1 MVQPVAADSIPCP
14 AERLIAWGTAC
25 LRAAGV
31 AEADARLVADSL
43 VQTNLWGID
52 SHGIA
57 RLTHYL
63 NRIVHGSINA
73 APNIVVTHTGPCTA
87 QVAGDQGL
95 GIVVAHRAMEVAIE
109 QARAQGIGAVG
120 VSDSSHC
127 GAVGLYARSAARQG
141 LIGMAFT
148 HSDKIAAPHGGHQPF
163 LGTNPIAMAFPR
175 AAPGAEPPQGGRD
188 PLGGPARSAVGAD
201 IYAEPVCLDMATTP
215 IPWNRVMNARR
226 EGHVLPD
233 DVAVD
238 AAGAPTTN
246 AHAAAALRPLGGLEY
261 GHKGYGLALIVEL
274 LCGPLNGNLW
284 GPQIGPMYAE
294 LTRPRRIGAF
304 FVAIDPMR
312 FAGGAALAAT
322 VEQIARAL
330 AAQPGEVLMPGDPE
344 LAEEARRRAHGVPIE
359 PGLRDEMRAWSE
371 RLKITAPL

>member
-14 AERLIAWGTAC
+14 AERLIEWGTHC
-25 LRAAGV
+25 LRAVGV
-31 AEADARLVADSL
+31 GDAEARLVAESL

-63 NRIVHGSINA
+63 NRIVHGSIKA
-73 APNIVVTHTGPCTA
+73 VPNIVVTPTGPCTA
-87 QVAGDQGL
+87 KVAGDQGL
-95 GIVVAHRAMEVAIE
+95 GIVVAHRAMEVAMVK
-109 QARAQGIGAVG
+109 ARANGIGAVG
-120 VSDSSHC
+120 VADSSHC
-127 GAVGLYARSAARQG
+127 GAIGLYARSAARTG
-141 LIGMAFT
+141 LIGIAFT

-175 AAPGAEPPQGGRD
+175 EG
-188 PLGGPARSAVGAD
+188 S
-201 IYAEPVCLDMATTP
+201 EPVCLDMATTP

-226 EGHVLPD
+226 EGHALPP

-238 AAGAPTTN
+238 ANGAPTTE

-261 GHKGYGLALIVEL
+261 GHKGYGLALVVEL

-304 FVAIDPMR
+304 FIAIDPAR
-312 FAGGAALAAT
+312 FAGGASFAAS

-330 AAQPGEVLMPGDPE
+330 AAQPGQVMMPGDPE
-344 LAEEARRRAHGVPIE
+344 LAEERRRRADGVPIE

-371 RLKITAPL
+371 RLKVTAPL

>member
-14 AERLIAWGTAC
+14 AERLIEWGTAC
-25 LRAAGV
+25 LSAVGV
-31 AEADARLVADSL
+31 GPADARLVAGSL

-63 NRIVHGSINA
+63 NRIVHGSIKA
-73 APNIVVTHTGPCTA
+73 APNIVVTSSGPCTA
-87 QVAGDQGL
+87 RVAGDQGL
-95 GIVVAHRAMEVAIE
+95 GIVVAHRAMEVAMVK
-109 QARAQGIGAVG
+109 ARANGIGAVG
-120 VSDSSHC
+120 VADSSHC
-127 GAVGLYARSAARQG
+127 GAIGLYARSAARAG
-141 LIGMAFT
+141 LIGIAFT

-175 AAPGAEPPQGGRD
+175 EG
-188 PLGGPARSAVGAD
+188 S
-201 IYAEPVCLDMATTP
+201 EPVCLDMATTP

-226 EGHVLPD
+226 EGHELPP

-238 AAGAPTTN
+238 ASGAPTTD

-261 GHKGYGLALIVEL
+261 GHKGYGLALVVEL

-294 LTRPRRIGAF
+294 LARPRRIGAF
-304 FVAIDPMR
+304 FIAIDPAR
-312 FAGGAALAAT
+312 FAGGATFAAS

-330 AAQPGEVLMPGDPE
+330 AAQPGQVLMPGDPE
-344 LAEEARRRAHGVPIE
+344 LAEERRRRADGIPIE

-371 RLKITAPL
+371 RLKVPPPL

>member
-1 MVQPVAADSIPCP
+1 MVQPVHPDSVPCP
-14 AERLIAWGTAC
+14 ANRLIEWGSAC
-25 LRAAGV
+25 LQAVGVDEPDAASV
-31 AEADARLVADSL
+31 AHSL

-57 RLTHYL
+57 RLPHYL
-63 NRIVHGSINA
+63 NRITHGSIK
-73 APNIVVTHTGPCTA
+73 PRPQIVVTPTGPSTA
-87 QVAGDQGL
+87 KVDGDQGL
-95 GIVVAHRAMEVAIE
+95 GIVVSHRANRVAIDL
-109 QARAQGIGAVG
+109 ARASGIGAVG

-127 GAVGLYARSAARQG
+127 GAVGLYARDAAREG

-148 HSDKIAAPHGGHQPF
+148 HSDKIAAPHGGHLPF

-175 AAPGAEPPQGGRD
+175 EGG
-188 PLGGPARSAVGAD
+188 
-201 IYAEPVCLDMATTP
+201 EPVCLDMATTP

-226 EGHVLPD
+226 EGHSLPE

-238 AAGAPTTN
+238 ANGAPTTD

-261 GHKGYGLALIVEL
+261 GHKGYGLALVVEL

-304 FVAIDPMR
+304 FIVLDPMR
-312 FAGGAALAAT
+312 FAGGATFAAAI
-322 VEQIARAL
+322 EQIARSL
-330 AAQPGEVLMPGDPE
+330 AAQPGQVLMPGDPE
-344 LAEEARRRAHGVPIE
+344 LAEERRRRTAGVPIE
-359 PGLRDEMRAWSE
+359 PGLRDEVRVWSE
-371 RLKITAPL
+371 RLKITPPL

>member
-1 MVQPVAADSIPCP
+1 MVQPVHPDSVPCP

-25 LRAAGV
+25 LRAVGV
-31 AEADARLVADSL
+31 DDADAASVAQSL

-57 RLTHYL
+57 RLPHYL
-63 NRIVHGSINA
+63 NRITHGSIK
-73 APNIVVTHTGPCTA
+73 PRPQIVVTPTGPSTA
-87 QVAGDQGL
+87 QVDGDQGL
-95 GIVVAHRAMEVAIE
+95 GIIVSHRTNRVAIGL
-109 QARAQGIGAVG
+109 ARASGIGAVG

-127 GAVGLYARSAARQG
+127 GAVGLYARDAAREG
-141 LIGMAFT
+141 LIGIAFT

-175 AAPGAEPPQGGRD
+175 EDG
-188 PLGGPARSAVGAD
+188 
-201 IYAEPVCLDMATTP
+201 EPVCLDMATTP

-226 EGHVLPD
+226 EGHTLPE

-238 AAGAPTTN
+238 ANGAPTTD

-261 GHKGYGLALIVEL
+261 GHKGYGLALVVEL

-304 FVAIDPMR
+304 FIVIDPAR
-312 FAGGAALAAT
+312 FAGGASFAAS
-322 VEQIARAL
+322 VELIARAL
-330 AAQPGEVLMPGDPE
+330 AAQPGQVLMPGDPE
-344 LAEEARRRAHGVPIE
+344 LAEERRRRVDGVPIE

-371 RLKITAPL
+371 RLGVTSPL

>member
-1 MVQPVAADSIPCP
+1 MVQPVHPDSVPCP
-14 AERLIAWGTAC
+14 ADRLIEWGSAC
-25 LRAAGV
+25 LQAVGVDEPDAASV
-31 AEADARLVADSL
+31 AHSL

-57 RLTHYL
+57 RLPHYL
-63 NRIVHGSINA
+63 NRITHGSIK
-73 APNIVVTHTGPCTA
+73 PRPQIVVTPTGPSTA
-87 QVAGDQGL
+87 KVDGDQGL
-95 GIVVAHRAMEVAIE
+95 GIVVSHRANRVAIDL
-109 QARAQGIGAVG
+109 ARASGIGAVG

-127 GAVGLYARSAARQG
+127 GAVGLYARDAAREG

-148 HSDKIAAPHGGHQPF
+148 HSDKIAAPHGGHLPF

-175 AAPGAEPPQGGRD
+175 EGG
-188 PLGGPARSAVGAD
+188 
-201 IYAEPVCLDMATTP
+201 EPVCLDMATTP

-226 EGHVLPD
+226 EGHSLPE

-238 AAGAPTTN
+238 ANGAPTTD

-261 GHKGYGLALIVEL
+261 GHKGYGLALVVEL

-304 FVAIDPMR
+304 FIVLDPMR
-312 FAGGAALAAT
+312 FAGGATFAAAI
-322 VEQIARAL
+322 EQIARSL
-330 AAQPGEVLMPGDPE
+330 AAQPGQVLMPGDPE
-344 LAEEARRRAHGVPIE
+344 LAEERRRRTAGVPIE
-359 PGLRDEMRAWSE
+359 PGLRDEVRVWSE
-371 RLKITAPL
+371 RLKITPPL